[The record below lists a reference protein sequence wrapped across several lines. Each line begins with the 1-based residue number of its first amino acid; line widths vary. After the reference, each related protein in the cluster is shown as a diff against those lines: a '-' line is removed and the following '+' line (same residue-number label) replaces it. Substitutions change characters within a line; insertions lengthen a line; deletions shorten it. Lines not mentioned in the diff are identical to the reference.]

1 MSNKKEDLRT
11 IKTKKNIKN
20 AFLELMKE
28 KSYQSITVK
37 DIAERAYINRKTF
50 YCHYETKDDLYSEIT
65 NELTDSLQ
73 SDQFFYNI
81 RSSRTNTQAQMEI
94 VKHFFSQIKK
104 HKDICIVMLND
115 KTNSEFEDK
124 MSEKLSDALINSIAE
139 DKYIAYPFTVEF
151 LTDAFT
157 AIFKVVLNWW
167 VKSDCEDTDIAL
179 NCILRL
185 FSKEPLELLGIKYD

>member
-65 NELTDSLQ
+65 NELVEGLQ
-73 SDQFFYNI
+73 SDKFFSNI
-81 RSSRTNTQAQMEI
+81 RASNKNAQREI
-94 VKHFFSQIKK
+94 VKHFFNHLKK
-104 HKDICIVMLND
+104 HKDLYYIMLND
-115 KTNSEFEDK
+115 KTNLELENR
-124 MSEKLSDALINSIAE
+124 MSEVLFNALLDGITENTNIS
-139 DKYIAYPFTVEF
+139 YPFTVDF
-151 LTDAFT
+151 LTAACT
-157 AIFKVVLNWW
+157 AVFKVVLNWW
-167 VKSDCEDTDIAL
+167 IKSDCEDTEVAL